1 MKLKKIEVKNYRILK
16 DFKLD
21 FKDETTLIIGKNN
34 TGKTSVL
41 AIMDKLLNQG
51 KKNFKWDDFNIEFQN
66 KIYEK
71 ITTKDF
77 QVLKENREINEYGIR
92 LTLFIEYTK
101 EDFYGNIQD
110 FMMDL
115 DEDNNYII
123 VEFNYN
129 CKEDNLRELSIEFNK
144 KNKGD
149 KNNFTKFM
157 RKNSEK
163 YFNLE
168 MYALKYNKSTNSYLE
183 NEILE
188 ISNLNQIKRV
198 ISFNGIKASR
208 EVSNKENENSLSKLS
223 EKYFDISKTK
233 NDKEFDDLIQ
243 AIENTD
249 EKLNNLY
256 NGKSKNQVGI
266 FSGITGKIKEFSGNS
281 NEINIYINSQIQ
293 EKELFKSS
301 SRLFFDYNRIK
312 LPENHNGLGYLNLIG
327 MIFEI
332 ENIVNDFINN
342 VSDINILY
350 IEEPEAHTHPQLQYI
365 FIRNI
370 KKLIGSYRE
379 SGIKLQTL
387 ITTHSSHI
395 VSECNFNDIRYFVKN
410 NEGVESKNIEILK
423 ENYKDDEQAY
433 KFLKQYL
440 TLNNAELFFSEK
452 VIFVEGTTERILL
465 PYMMKKID
473 LEDKTKKFLPLLSQN
488 ISIIEIGNY
497 AQIFKKFIE
506 FLNIKVLIIT
516 DIDAAKEM
524 ITKDNKRETE
534 KCNPVE
540 ATKSTNF
547 SIKNYLGETLKSK
560 NKNNEFK
567 KIATLS
573 KKEKIVKCGSSEIM
587 IAYQVKEEGYQ
598 ASSFEDAFISINY
611 DFIKE
616 NKNGFSEGLKNKKKL
631 NEEEIDFYELTQ
643 KCIDKK
649 SSFAIEILLC
659 SDENYS
665 NWKIPKYIKEGL
677 EWLKEN

>member
-21 FKDETTLIIGKNN
+21 LKDNTTLIIGKNN

-41 AIMDKLLNQG
+41 TIMDKLLNQG

-71 ITTKDF
+71 ITTRDF
-77 QVLKENREINEYGIR
+77 QVLEENRKINEYGIR

-123 VEFNYN
+123 IEFNYN
-129 CKEDNLRELSIEFNK
+129 CKEDNLRELLIEFNK
-144 KNKGD
+144 KNKRD

-198 ISFNGIKASR
+198 ISFNGIKANR

-233 NDKEFDDLIQ
+233 NDKEFDDLRQ
-243 AIENTD
+243 AIEDTD
-249 EKLNNLY
+249 KKLNILY
-256 NGKSKNQVGI
+256 NGRSQSQVGV
-266 FSGITGKIKEFSGNS
+266 FSGITRKIREFSGNR
-281 NEINIYINSQIQ
+281 NEINININSQIQ

-301 SRLFFDYNRIK
+301 SRLYFNYNKMK

-332 ENIVNDFINN
+332 ENIVNDFTNN

-370 KKLIGSYRE
+370 KKLIDSYRE
-379 SGIKLQTL
+379 SSIKLQAL

-423 ENYKDDEQAY
+423 ENYKNDEKAY

-440 TLNNAELFFSEK
+440 TLNSAELFFSEK
-452 VIFVEGTTERILL
+452 VIFIEGTTERILL

-488 ISIIEIGNY
+488 ISVIEVGNY
-497 AQIFKKFIE
+497 TQKFKNFIE

-516 DIDAAKEM
+516 DIDAAKE
-524 ITKDNKRETE
+524 NK

-540 ATKSTNF
+540 ATESTNS
-547 SIKNYLGETLKSK
+547 SIKVYLEEKLKFK
-560 NKNNEFK
+560 KGQNEFK
-567 KIATLS
+567 KILTLT
-573 KKEKIVKCGSSEIM
+573 KKEKIVKCGDSEIM
-587 IAYQVKEEGYQ
+587 IVYQVKEKNYQ
-598 ASSFEDAFISINY
+598 ARSFEDAFISINY

-616 NKNGFSEGLKNKKKL
+616 NKGEFSEGLKNKKKL
-631 NEEEIDFYELTQ
+631 NEEKIDFYNLAQE
-643 KCIDKK
+643 CIDKK

-677 EWLKEN
+677 EWLKED

>member
-198 ISFNGIKASR
+198 ISFNGIKANR

-573 KKEKIVKCGSSEIM
+573 KKEKIVKCGSSKIM

-616 NKNGFSEGLKNKKKL
+616 NKNGFSEGLKNQKKL
-631 NEEEIDFYELTQ
+631 
-643 KCIDKK
+643 KR
-649 SSFAIEILLC
+649 
-659 SDENYS
+659 
-665 NWKIPKYIKEGL
+665 
-677 EWLKEN
+677 

>member
-21 FKDETTLIIGKNN
+21 LKDNTTLIIGKNN

-41 AIMDKLLNQG
+41 TIMDKLLNQG

-71 ITTKDF
+71 ITTRDF
-77 QVLKENREINEYGIR
+77 QVLEENRKINEYGIR

-123 VEFNYN
+123 IEFNYN
-129 CKEDNLRELSIEFNK
+129 CKEDNLRELLIEFNK
-144 KNKGD
+144 KNKRD

-198 ISFNGIKASR
+198 ISFNGIKANR

-233 NDKEFDDLIQ
+233 NDKEFDDLRQ
-243 AIENTD
+243 AIEDTD
-249 EKLNNLY
+249 KKLNILY
-256 NGKSKNQVGI
+256 NGRSQSQVGV
-266 FSGITGKIKEFSGNS
+266 FSGITRKIREFSGNR
-281 NEINIYINSQIQ
+281 NEINININSQIQ

-301 SRLFFDYNRIK
+301 SRLYFNYNKMK

-370 KKLIGSYRE
+370 KKLIDSYRK
-379 SGIKLQTL
+379 SSIKLQTL

-423 ENYKDDEQAY
+423 ENYKNDEKAY

-440 TLNNAELFFSEK
+440 TLNSAELFFSEK
-452 VIFVEGTTERILL
+452 VIFIEGTTERILL

-488 ISIIEIGNY
+488 ISVIEVGNY
-497 AQIFKKFIE
+497 TQKFKNFIE

-516 DIDAAKEM
+516 DIDAAKE
-524 ITKDNKRETE
+524 NK

-540 ATKSTNF
+540 ATESTNS
-547 SIKNYLGETLKSK
+547 SIKVYLEEKLKFK
-560 NKNNEFK
+560 KGQNEFK
-567 KIATLS
+567 KILTLT
-573 KKEKIVKCGSSEIM
+573 KKEKIVKCGDSEIM
-587 IAYQVKEEGYQ
+587 IVYQVKEKNYQ
-598 ASSFEDAFISINY
+598 ARSFEDAFISINY

-616 NKNGFSEGLKNKKKL
+616 NKGEFSEGLKNKKKL
-631 NEEEIDFYELTQ
+631 NEEKIDFYNLAQE
-643 KCIDKK
+643 CIDKK

-677 EWLKEN
+677 EWLKED

>member
-1 MKLKKIEVKNYRILK
+1 MKLKRIEIKNYRILK
-16 DFKLD
+16 EFKLD
-21 FKDETTLIIGKNN
+21 FKEKTTLIIGKNN

-41 AIMDKLLNQG
+41 TIMDKLLNQG
-51 KKNFKWDDFNIEFQN
+51 KRNFKWDDFSIEFQEN
-66 KIYEK
+66 IYQKI
-71 ITTKDF
+71 INSDF
-77 QVLKENREINEYGIR
+77 QVLEDDKKINKYGIR
-92 LTLFIEYTK
+92 LTLYIEYTK
-101 EDFYGNIQD
+101 EDSYENIQE

-123 VEFNYN
+123 IEFNYN
-129 CKEDNLRELSIEFNK
+129 CKEDNLKELSIEFNK
-144 KNKGD
+144 KNKKD
-149 KNNFTKFM
+149 KNNFIKFM

-168 MYALKYNKSTNSYLE
+168 MYALKYNKDTNGYLE

-198 ISFNGIKASR
+198 ISFNGIKANR

-233 NDKEFDDLIQ
+233 NDKEFDNLIQ

-256 NGKSKNQVGI
+256 NGKSKSQVGV
-266 FSGITGKIKEFSGNS
+266 FSGITSKIKEFSGNS

-301 SRLFFDYNRIK
+301 SRLFFDYNKTK

-370 KKLIGSYRE
+370 KKLIDSYRK
-379 SGIKLQTL
+379 SSIKLQTL

-423 ENYKDDEQAY
+423 ENYKDDKQAY

-440 TLNNAELFFSEK
+440 TLNSAELFFSEK
-452 VIFVEGTTERILL
+452 VIFIEGTTERILL

-497 AQIFKKFIE
+497 AQIFKNFIE

-516 DIDAAKEM
+516 DIDTAKE
-524 ITKDNKRETE
+524 TTTE
-534 KCNPVE
+534 DSERKTVKCNPVE
-540 ATKSTNF
+540 ATKSTNS
-547 SIKNYLGETLKSK
+547 SIKKYLEEKLNSK
-560 NKNNEFK
+560 KGKNEFI
-567 KIATLS
+567 KITTLS

-587 IAYQVKEEGYQ
+587 LAYQIKEGNYQ

-631 NEEEIDFYELTQ
+631 DEEEIDFYELTQ
-643 KCIDKK
+643 ECIDKK

-677 EWLKEN
+677 EWLKED

>member
-21 FKDETTLIIGKNN
+21 LKDNTTLIIGKNN

-41 AIMDKLLNQG
+41 TIMDKLLNQG

-71 ITTKDF
+71 ITTRDF
-77 QVLKENREINEYGIR
+77 QVLEENRKINEYGIR

-123 VEFNYN
+123 IEFNYN
-129 CKEDNLRELSIEFNK
+129 CKEDNLRELLIEFNK
-144 KNKGD
+144 KNKRD

-168 MYALKYNKSTNSYLE
+168 MYALKYNKSTNSYLQ

-198 ISFNGIKASR
+198 ISFNGIKANR

-233 NDKEFDDLIQ
+233 NDKEFDDLRQ
-243 AIENTD
+243 AIEDTD
-249 EKLNNLY
+249 KKLNILY
-256 NGKSKNQVGI
+256 NGRSQSQVGV
-266 FSGITGKIKEFSGNS
+266 FSGITRKIREFSGNR
-281 NEINIYINSQIQ
+281 NEINININSQIQ

-301 SRLFFDYNRIK
+301 SRLYFNYNKMK

-332 ENIVNDFINN
+332 ENIVNDFTNN

-370 KKLIGSYRE
+370 KKLIDSYRE
-379 SGIKLQTL
+379 SSIKLQAL

-423 ENYKDDEQAY
+423 ENYKNDEKAY

-440 TLNNAELFFSEK
+440 TLNSAELFFSEK
-452 VIFVEGTTERILL
+452 VIFIEGTTERILL

-488 ISIIEIGNY
+488 ISVIEVGNY
-497 AQIFKKFIE
+497 TQKFKNFIE

-516 DIDAAKEM
+516 DIDAAKE
-524 ITKDNKRETE
+524 NK

-540 ATKSTNF
+540 ATESTNS
-547 SIKNYLGETLKSK
+547 SIKVYLEEKLKFK
-560 NKNNEFK
+560 KGQNEFK
-567 KIATLS
+567 KILTLT
-573 KKEKIVKCGSSEIM
+573 KKEKIVKCGDSEIM
-587 IAYQVKEEGYQ
+587 IVYQVKEKNYQ
-598 ASSFEDAFISINY
+598 ARSFEDAFISINY

-616 NKNGFSEGLKNKKKL
+616 NKGEFSEGLKNKKKL
-631 NEEEIDFYELTQ
+631 NEEKIDFYNLAQE
-643 KCIDKK
+643 CIDKK

-677 EWLKEN
+677 EWLKED

>member
-1 MKLKKIEVKNYRILK
+1 MKLKRIEIKNYRILK
-16 DFKLD
+16 EFKLD
-21 FKDETTLIIGKNN
+21 FKEKTTLIIGKNN

-41 AIMDKLLNQG
+41 TIMDKLLNQG
-51 KKNFKWDDFNIEFQN
+51 KRNFKWDDFSIEFQEN
-66 KIYEK
+66 IYQKI
-71 ITTKDF
+71 INSDF
-77 QVLKENREINEYGIR
+77 QVLEDDKKINKYGIR
-92 LTLFIEYTK
+92 LTLYIEYTK
-101 EDFYGNIQD
+101 EDSYENIQE

-123 VEFNYN
+123 IEFNYN
-129 CKEDNLRELSIEFNK
+129 CKEDNLKELSIEFNK
-144 KNKGD
+144 KNKKD
-149 KNNFTKFM
+149 KNNFIKFM

-168 MYALKYNKSTNSYLE
+168 MYALKYNKDTNGYLE

-198 ISFNGIKASR
+198 ISFNGIKANR

-233 NDKEFDDLIQ
+233 NDKEFDNLIQ

-256 NGKSKNQVGI
+256 NGKSKSQVGV

-301 SRLFFDYNRIK
+301 SRLFFDYNKTK

-370 KKLIGSYRE
+370 KKLIDSYRK
-379 SGIKLQTL
+379 SSIKLQTL

-423 ENYKDDEQAY
+423 ENYKDNKQAY
-433 KFLKQYL
+433 KFLK
-440 TLNNAELFFSEK
+440 
-452 VIFVEGTTERILL
+452 
-465 PYMMKKID
+465 
-473 LEDKTKKFLPLLSQN
+473 
-488 ISIIEIGNY
+488 
-497 AQIFKKFIE
+497 
-506 FLNIKVLIIT
+506 
-516 DIDAAKEM
+516 
-524 ITKDNKRETE
+524 
-534 KCNPVE
+534 
-540 ATKSTNF
+540 
-547 SIKNYLGETLKSK
+547 
-560 NKNNEFK
+560 
-567 KIATLS
+567 
-573 KKEKIVKCGSSEIM
+573 
-587 IAYQVKEEGYQ
+587 
-598 ASSFEDAFISINY
+598 
-611 DFIKE
+611 
-616 NKNGFSEGLKNKKKL
+616 
-631 NEEEIDFYELTQ
+631 
-643 KCIDKK
+643 
-649 SSFAIEILLC
+649 
-659 SDENYS
+659 
-665 NWKIPKYIKEGL
+665 
-677 EWLKEN
+677 

>member
-21 FKDETTLIIGKNN
+21 LKDNTTLIIGKNN

-41 AIMDKLLNQG
+41 TIMDKLLNQG

-71 ITTKDF
+71 ITTRDF
-77 QVLKENREINEYGIR
+77 QVLEENRKINEYGIR

-123 VEFNYN
+123 IEFNYN
-129 CKEDNLRELSIEFNK
+129 CKEDNLRELLIEFNK
-144 KNKGD
+144 KNKRD

-198 ISFNGIKASR
+198 ISFNGIKANR

-233 NDKEFDDLIQ
+233 NDKEFDNLIQ

-256 NGKSKNQVGI
+256 NGKSKSQVGV

-301 SRLFFDYNRIK
+301 SRLFFDYNKTK

-332 ENIVNDFINN
+332 ENIVNDFTNN

-370 KKLIGSYRE
+370 KKLIDSYRK
-379 SGIKLQTL
+379 SSIKLQTL

-423 ENYKDDEQAY
+423 ENYKNDEKAY
-433 KFLKQYL
+433 EFLKQYL
-440 TLNNAELFFSEK
+440 TLNSAELFFSEK
-452 VIFVEGTTERILL
+452 VIFIEGTTERILL

-488 ISIIEIGNY
+488 ISVIEVGNY
-497 AQIFKKFIE
+497 TQKFKNFIE

-516 DIDAAKEM
+516 DIDAAKE
-524 ITKDNKRETE
+524 NK

-540 ATKSTNF
+540 ATESTNS
-547 SIKNYLGETLKSK
+547 SIKVYLEEKLKFK
-560 NKNNEFK
+560 KGQNEFK
-567 KIATLS
+567 KILTLT

-616 NKNGFSEGLKNKKKL
+616 NKNGFSEGLKNQKKL

-643 KCIDKK
+643 KCINKK

-665 NWKIPKYIKEGL
+665 DWKIPKYIKEGL

>member
-616 NKNGFSEGLKNKKKL
+616 NKNGFSEGLKNQKKL

-643 KCIDKK
+643 KCINKK

-665 NWKIPKYIKEGL
+665 DWKIPKYIKEGL